1 MQYVNAPHIKYDKDI
16 LCAIWA
22 LPYILRFNL
31 RCFLH
36 SSLLIHSL

>member
-16 LCAIWA
+16 LCAIWT

-31 RCFLH
+31 SFLH